1 MYVSN
6 EFNPCDVMGL
16 YIDQNESINGIIKI
30 GYITMYRNDSDS
42 NRTEVFE
49 NVRNNGRNRSI
60 YIYIIQ
66 NLYTYSTK

>member
-6 EFNPCDVMGL
+6 EFNPCDVMGP

-42 NRTEVFE
+42 NRTEAFE

-60 YIYIIQ
+60 YIYIYI
-66 NLYTYSTK
+66 LR